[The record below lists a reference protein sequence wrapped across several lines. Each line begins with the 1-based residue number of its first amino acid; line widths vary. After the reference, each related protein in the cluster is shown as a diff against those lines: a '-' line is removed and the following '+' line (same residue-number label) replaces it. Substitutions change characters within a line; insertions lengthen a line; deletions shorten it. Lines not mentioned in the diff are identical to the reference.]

1 MNFIT
6 LQTIILLI
14 VKDIIKDLIEK
25 LEAERKQLYIGSKT
39 IKCRI
44 INPDKFQADIVKRN
58 NKISD

>member
-1 MNFIT
+1 M
-6 LQTIILLI
+6 
-14 VKDIIKDLIEK
+14 KDIIKDLIEK

-44 INPDKFQADIVKRN
+44 INPDKFQAGIVKRN